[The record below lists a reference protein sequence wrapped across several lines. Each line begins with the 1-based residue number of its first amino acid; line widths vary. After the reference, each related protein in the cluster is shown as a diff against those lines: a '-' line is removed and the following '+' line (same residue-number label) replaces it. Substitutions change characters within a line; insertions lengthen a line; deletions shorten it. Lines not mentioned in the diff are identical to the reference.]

1 MGKTPGSRM
10 RADLSDAELEVLKA
24 LWERG
29 PSTVRQVN
37 EHLRRGGRLWA
48 YTTVLTLLQRL
59 QGKGW
64 VAGEAAAP
72 AHVYQAL
79 ATRQEWLQD
88 RLQRLANQTCDGDR
102 LPLLVSLV
110 EAGPFLPE
118 EIARFRELLDRLEQD
133 DSGRN
138 SP

>member
-1 MGKTPGSRM
+1 MGKKPEEKLRT
-10 RADLSDAELEVLKA
+10 DLSDAELEVLKA

-37 EHLRRGGRLWA
+37 EHLRRGGRQWA

-72 AHVYQAL
+72 AHVFQAL

-88 RLQRLANQTCDGDR
+88 RLQSLADQTCGGDR
-102 LPLLVSLV
+102 LPLMVSLV
-110 EAGPFLPE
+110 QAGPFRPE
-118 EIARFRELLDRLEQD
+118 EIARFRELLDRLERD
-133 DSGRN
+133 DSSRV
-138 SP
+138 P